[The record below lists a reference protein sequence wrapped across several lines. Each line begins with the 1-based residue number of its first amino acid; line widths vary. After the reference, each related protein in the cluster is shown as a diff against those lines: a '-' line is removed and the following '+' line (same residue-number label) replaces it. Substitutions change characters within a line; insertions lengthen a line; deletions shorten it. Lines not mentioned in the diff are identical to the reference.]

1 MVGSIV
7 ADRQTDKM
15 QEMQLRVYILISWQ
29 LEEPDPGPG
38 LSI

>member
-1 MVGSIV
+1 MVGSTV

-15 QEMQLRVYILISWQ
+15 QEKQLRVYIQIHGQ